1 MRFRIVHAT
10 VVYFYFFVVVVV
22 VRVGAES
29 EGREMRSND
38 TNHKPRSAVG
48 KAECQSNP
56 VHS

>member
-1 MRFRIVHAT
+1 MRFRIVHVT
-10 VVYFYFFVVVVV
+10 VVYFIFFVVV
-22 VRVGAES
+22 VRVGAGS